1 MSISSNEMSNIST
14 AYDDSLMLSTIAST
28 SSSNRQ
34 YKTTAEKLATLW
46 SIGLDTA
53 IKTIQVTTQK
63 GIRTTTLPIEQR
75 FRTRQAQLRYKQLG
89 GRHGRFYTDTFFSGV
104 PMLNGN
110 SMVQLFTNDLAFTRV
125 YPMKLKSQ
133 AHESLSTFIHE
144 VGIPSSLH
152 SDDAKELMQ
161 GKFKD
166 LCKEFNIP
174 CTYTEPYSPWQ
185 NRAENAI
192 RELKRHVRRKMLAN
206 KVPPRLWDFCVK
218 WSSDIRNKTSSNRF
232 VLDGRTPYE
241 AILGHTPDISLL
253 VTFNFYEPLWYIDQ
267 TAEFPQPR

>member
-1 MSISSNEMSNIST
+1 
-14 AYDDSLMLSTIAST
+14 
-28 SSSNRQ
+28 
-34 YKTTAEKLATLW
+34 
-46 SIGLDTA
+46 
-53 IKTIQVTTQK
+53 
-63 GIRTTTLPIEQR
+63 
-75 FRTRQAQLRYKQLG
+75 
-89 GRHGRFYTDTFFSGV
+89 
-104 PMLNGN
+104 
-110 SMVQLFTNDLAFTRV
+110 
-125 YPMKLKSQ
+125 MKLKSQ
-133 AHESLSTFIHE
+133 AHESLSAFIHE

-166 LCKEFNIP
+166 LCKEFHIP

-241 AILGHTPDISLL
+241 AVLGHTPDISSL
-253 VTFNFYEPLWYIDQ
+253 VTFNFYEPVWYIDQ
-267 TAEFPQPR
+267 TAEFPQLRRKLGRW